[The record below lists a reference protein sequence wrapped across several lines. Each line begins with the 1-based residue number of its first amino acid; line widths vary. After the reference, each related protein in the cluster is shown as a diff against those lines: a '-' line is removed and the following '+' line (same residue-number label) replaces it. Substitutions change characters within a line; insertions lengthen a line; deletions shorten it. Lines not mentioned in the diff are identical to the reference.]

1 LKNINIEKE
10 GANLCVII
18 AKKCKLKSNKKENW
32 FLYKIRDRNYNP
44 KYQLEVE
51 NKKGTE
57 TLFLTDHINKWS
69 EGINDKG
76 LMIVSAALDN
86 HSDFEDNGQMS
97 DIRSVHKK
105 NQDAMLSLRSAMGS
119 KSVEDAKTILIKDK
133 FVGTSFIS
141 DGDKLVILEIY
152 VNDGAYEREAKK
164 IGNNVLNKMNKA
176 EQIIEVMKGITD
188 SDYDVAFHE
197 VKKDKIAVRT
207 NHGRLLDKAGY
218 QPEDEDL
225 KGYTSSMFRWKIT
238 KEALEKLGDDAHP
251 FDILTTIKNLKGI
264 QKKSQNNPIRIKE
277 PVDSEGKQPYY
288 STTIVMLTPTGTL
301 FAVPLEDEVNNKSKL
316 KLKDGRKVDFVLLPK
331 NLPLFESFRGM
342 LLKERY
348 LR

>member
-1 LKNINIEKE
+1 
-10 GANLCVII
+10 LCVII
-18 AKKCKLKSNKKENW
+18 AKKCKLKNTKKENW

-44 KYQLEVE
+44 VYNLEVE
-51 NKKGTE
+51 NEKGIE

-97 DIRSVHKK
+97 DTRSIHKK
-105 NQDAMLSLRSAMGS
+105 NQDAMLTLRLAIKS
-119 KSVEDAKTILIKDK
+119 KSVEDAKTILLKDK
-133 FVGTSFIS
+133 FVGTTFIS
-141 DGDKLVILEIY
+141 DGIKLVILEIY
-152 VNDGAYEREAKK
+152 VNDDAYEREAKK
-164 IGNNVLNKMNKA
+164 IGKKINKLNKA

-188 SDYDVAFHE
+188 EDYDVAFHE
-197 VKKDKIAVRT
+197 VKKDKLVVRT
-207 NHGRLLDKAGY
+207 NHGRLLSKAGY
-218 QPEDEDL
+218 QPEDEDP

-238 KEALEKLGDDAHP
+238 KDALEKLSDDAHP
-251 FDILTTIKNLKGI
+251 FDILTTIKNLKGK
-264 QKKSQNNPIRIKE
+264 QKKSQNNPIRIKD
-277 PVDSEGKQPYY
+277 PLDKEGKQPYY
-288 STTIVMLTPTGTL
+288 STTIVMLTPTGTM

-316 KLKDGRKVDFVLLPK
+316 KLKNGRKVDFVLLPK

-342 LLKERY
+342 LLKEKY